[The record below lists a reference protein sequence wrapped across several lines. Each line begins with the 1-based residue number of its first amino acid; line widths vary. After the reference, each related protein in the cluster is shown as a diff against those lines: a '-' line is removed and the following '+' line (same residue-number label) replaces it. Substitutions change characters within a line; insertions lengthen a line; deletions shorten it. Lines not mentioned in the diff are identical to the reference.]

1 MALVTLAMIKLHLGI
16 ATGDTSEDDLLNQL
30 ITQAG
35 AVINNHINRNLE
47 QADYTEFYAGNGQRE
62 LLLRNYPVQTV
73 TSVYVD
79 SSAYYGDGPSAFGST
94 TLLTAGVDY
103 TLHQNFSSGGT
114 QKSGTGILL
123 RIGNVWP
130 SMLEKHGGLLAQNQA
145 NAIGNIK
152 VVYRAGYAAGEIPA
166 DVQFAACQMI
176 AEMRRTRKFGG
187 AVTQESYDYYNVQ
200 FGTAIENSAAM
211 TGVKK
216 LLSGYKRWIL

>member
-1 MALVTLAMIKLHLGI
+1 MALVSLAVVKLHLGI
-16 ATGDTSEDDLLNQL
+16 SSGDTSQDDLLNQL

-35 AVINNHINRNLE
+35 AVIGNHLNRDLE
-47 QADYTEFYAGNGQRE
+47 ESTYTDFYAGNGQRE
-62 LLLRNYPVQTV
+62 LLLRNYPVQSV

-79 SSAYYGDGPSAFGST
+79 PNAYYGDAPSAFGST
-94 TLLTAGVDY
+94 TALTAGVDY
-103 TLHQNFSSGGT
+103 TLHQNLSSGGT

-130 SMLEKHGGLLAQNQA
+130 AMMEKHGGLLSPGIG

-152 VVYRAGYAAGEIPA
+152 IVYTAGYPSGQIPA
-166 DVQFAACQMI
+166 GIAFAACQLI
-176 AEMRRTRKFGG
+176 SEMMRTRKFGG
-187 AVTQESYDYYNVQ
+187 AVSQESYDYYSVQ
-200 FGTAIENSAAM
+200 FATALENSQAM